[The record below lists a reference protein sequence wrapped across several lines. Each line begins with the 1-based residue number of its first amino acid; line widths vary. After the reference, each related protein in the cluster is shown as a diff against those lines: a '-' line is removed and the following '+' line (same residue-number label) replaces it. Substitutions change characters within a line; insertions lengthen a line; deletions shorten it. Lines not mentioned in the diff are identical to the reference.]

1 MSQGKRAREEALLA
15 DRGTSE
21 DNWRLLR
28 DFVTSRE
35 SARINKEAGNSRPWT
50 LDPII
55 DYNHFCNVYR
65 IDDRVTQWLLKN
77 FYTPIQEMQKEQLG
91 EFCDL
96 WFYAAMARL
105 INWPPS
111 LEFLLNEGVVP
122 RRISEWDEDKFK
134 TTFQVFK
141 DRGDKTF
148 TGAYMLYNGSRTE
161 RNAEPKTFFT
171 GFSITL
177 LMRHVD
183 DLRLAV
189 ASKSLAKTSE
199 VIQRVEGI
207 STFLAGQ
214 IVADLTYLRGPGS
227 MYDAT
232 DLYTWAPLGPG
243 SQRGLNWLHLRRPI
257 KKTWK
262 EPEFIKALIEVREQV
277 QPLLPN
283 GKLLSLHDVQN
294 IMCEYSKYMR
304 IRATGESYRKYVSET
319 AYTV

>member
-1 MSQGKRAREEALLA
+1 MSPGKRAREEALLA
-15 DRGTSE
+15 ERGTSE
-21 DNWRLLR
+21 ENWQLLL
-28 DFVTSRE
+28 DFVVQRE
-35 SARINKEAGNSRPWT
+35 TARRKKEDGFPRPWT
-50 LDPII
+50 TDPII

-65 IDDRVTQWLLKN
+65 IDDRVTVWLLKN
-77 FYTPIQEMQKEQLG
+77 FFPHFAGSQ
-91 EFCDL
+91 DL
-96 WFYAAMARL
+96 WFHAAMARL

-111 LEFLLNEGVVP
+111 LQFLLESGVIPHRIEDWNEEVFKP
-122 RRISEWDEDKFK
+122 KF
-134 TTFQVFK
+134 QEFK

-183 DLRLAV
+183 DLRAAI
-189 ASKSLAKTSE
+189 ASKSLAKTAD

-214 IVADLTYLRGPGS
+214 IVADLTYLSGPGTLS
-227 MYDAT
+227 DAE

-262 EPEFIKALIEVREQV
+262 EPEFIKALIEIREQV
-277 QPLLPN
+277 LPLLPS
-283 GKLLSLHDVQN
+283 GRVLSLHDVQN